1 VDKGSHFIFLF
12 IKTKETISIQ
22 SVIGGV
28 VFGNCVGRLEIL
40 LGSSEN
46 RGREGLS
53 ESVIFCRHLKGGG
66 GLMSQIIFVAG
77 LGFEG
82 LRGGFLFIFS
92 LLYDIIFYH

>member
-1 VDKGSHFIFLF
+1 MDEGSHFIFVF

-53 ESVIFCRHLKGGG
+53 GSVIFCRHLKSVWRIDVTDYFCSG
-66 GLMSQIIFVAG
+66 I
-77 LGFEG
+77 
-82 LRGGFLFIFS
+82 GFLKVCAS
-92 LLYDIIFYH
+92 VLD

>member
-1 VDKGSHFIFLF
+1 MDKGSHFIFLF

-53 ESVIFCRHLKGGG
+53 ESVIFCRHLKGGRIDVTDYFCSG
-66 GLMSQIIFVAG
+66 I
-77 LGFEG
+77 GF
-82 LRGGFLFIFS
+82 
-92 LLYDIIFYH
+92 

>member
-1 VDKGSHFIFLF
+1 MDKGSHFIFVF

-28 VFGNCVGRLEIL
+28 VFGNCVGRFEIL

-53 ESVIFCRHLKGGG
+53 GSVIFCRHLKGGG
-66 GLMSQIIFVAG
+66 RIDVTDYFCSGI
-77 LGFEG
+77 
-82 LRGGFLFIFS
+82 RFLKVCAS
-92 LLYDIIFYH
+92 VSD

>member
-1 VDKGSHFIFLF
+1 MFWNVGKGSHFIFVF
-12 IKTKETISIQ
+12 IKTKETISMQ

-28 VFGNCVGRLEIL
+28 VFGNSVGRFEIL

-53 ESVIFCRHLKGGG
+53 GSVIFCRHLKRCG

-77 LGFEG
+77 LGFW
-82 LRGGFLFIFS
+82 RFARRF
-92 LLYDIIFYH
+92 